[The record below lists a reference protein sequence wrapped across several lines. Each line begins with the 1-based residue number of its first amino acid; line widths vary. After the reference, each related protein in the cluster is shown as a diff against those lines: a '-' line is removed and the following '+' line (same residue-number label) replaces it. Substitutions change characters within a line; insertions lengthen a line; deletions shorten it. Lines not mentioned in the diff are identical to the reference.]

1 MIRPATRGE
10 FPHLVDIWLRASQ
23 QAHPFISEA
32 CWKARADDMARRRLP
47 ACEVQVLEA
56 GRRVIGFSAM
66 HGDHLEALFVDPDVQ
81 SFGHGTSLMAQ
92 AMTGHPCITLWVY
105 SRNVRAVSF
114 YRRLGFSIV
123 DEREDPE
130 TGEAESLM
138 SWSR

>member
-1 MIRPATRGE
+1 MIRPATREE
-10 FPHLVDIWLRASQ
+10 FPQLVDIWLRASQ

-32 CWKARADDMARRRLP
+32 CWKARADDMALRRLP

-56 GRRVIGFSAM
+56 GRRVIGFCAM
-66 HGDHLEALFVDPDVQ
+66 HGDHLEALFVDPEVQ
-81 SFGHGTSLMAQ
+81 SFGHGSGLMAH
-92 AMTGHPCITLWVY
+92 AMEGHQCITLWVY

-130 TGEAESLM
+130 TGEQESLM
-138 SWSR
+138 AWSR